1 MVRDWFTGRSSGIT
15 KQLSATDLVVSGDL
29 PIETGSQCRLRGRR
43 SAQVPESEYNPTGD
57 NRVDGAQPSPFH
69 FLGVSL
75 YNYLE
80 TTNWAVFAEAAIPLT
95 PTLDVEIGIRHEDY
109 DLDAVTKPKFAGRW
123 DVTDTLAIWASYE
136 QVFRVPVLPSNPTIS
151 LSSMHL

>member
-1 MVRDWFTGRSSGIT
+1 M
-15 KQLSATDLVVSGDL
+15 
-29 PIETGSQCRLRGRR
+29 
-43 SAQVPESEYNPTGD
+43 
-57 NRVDGAQPSPFH
+57 
-69 FLGVSL
+69 SL

-123 DVTDTLAIWASYE
+123 DVTDTLAI
-136 QVFRVPVLPSNPTIS
+136 RPPTSKCSECRCYQAIQRS
-151 LSSMHL
+151 L